1 MDTCKIAAGVYQYTA
16 VDDCTRWRVLRVYP
30 RRTAKHTLDF
40 LEAVVEEMVFPVQ
53 RIQTDRGTEFFAHAV
68 QKRLM
73 EYGVKFRPIR
83 PGAPHLNGKVE
94 RSQKTDKIEFYAL
107 QDLDDP
113 ELDDRLAEWQFHYNW
128 HRPHGALGGKT
139 PLEAACERFDSTPF
153 WEDVYALYD
162 PTNER
167 LQERNYRLELRLRE
181 LKECP

>member
-1 MDTCKIAAGVYQYTA
+1 
-16 VDDCTRWRVLRVYP
+16 
-30 RRTAKHTLDF
+30 
-40 LEAVVEEMVFPVQ
+40 MVFPVQ

-94 RSQKTDKIEFYAL
+94 RSQETDKIEFYAM

-113 ELDDRLAEWQFHYNW
+113 ELDDRLAEWQFRYNW
-128 HRPHGALGGKT
+128 HRPHGALGGKI
-139 PLEAACERFDSTPF
+139 PLEAACDRFDSTPF
-153 WEDVYALYD
+153 WDDVHAVYD
-162 PTNER
+162 PTKER
-167 LQERNYRLELRLRE
+167 LQERNYRLDLRLRK

>member
-1 MDTCKIAAGVYQYTA
+1 
-16 VDDCTRWRVLRVYP
+16 
-30 RRTAKHTLDF
+30 
-40 LEAVVEEMVFPVQ
+40 MVFPVQ

-73 EYGVKFRPIR
+73 EYCVKFRPIR

-94 RSQKTDKIEFYAL
+94 RSQKTDKIEFYAM

-139 PLEAACERFDSTPF
+139 PLEAACEGFASTPF
-153 WEDVYALYD
+153 WDDVYAVYD
-162 PTNER
+162 PTKER
-167 LQERNYRLELRLRE
+167 LQERNYRLDLRLRK